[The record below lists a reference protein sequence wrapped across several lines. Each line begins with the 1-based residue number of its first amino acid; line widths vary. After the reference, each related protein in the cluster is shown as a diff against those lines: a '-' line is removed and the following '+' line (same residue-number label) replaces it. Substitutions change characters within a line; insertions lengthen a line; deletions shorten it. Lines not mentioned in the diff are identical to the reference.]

1 MRQERIRK
9 TPRRP
14 QRRVEAPAPVVVTEV
29 PASNDADDLLE
40 RIDEVLE
47 AA

>member
-9 TPRRP
+9 TRR
-14 QRRVEAPAPVVVTEV
+14 RRSPVSEPPATILV
-29 PASNDADDLLE
+29 PATSDSSSADELLE

-47 AA
+47 CK